1 MKWLVLLGGLF
12 VLVIFQTSTAPAFPI
27 FGVGPHLLLVVLC
40 CWAIVRE
47 PREVL
52 ILTPLAGLG
61 MGLLAYQGL
70 AVSVAALT
78 PIGLAGLWWWGR
90 SDSTGRSLQFQA
102 EPTAWLWEWMV
113 TIGVIA
119 VCSAAHF
126 TAHAIAVELTTTSVD
141 WVEAVRTVLVGAVL
155 GNMLL
160 GAVVYWIVRLPT
172 RRRAFTP
179 VGSAEF

>member
-1 MKWLVLLGGLF
+1 MKWPLLLAGLF

-27 FGVGPHLLLVVLC
+27 FGVGPHLLLAVLC

-52 ILTPLAGLG
+52 VLTPLAGIG

-70 AVSVAALT
+70 AVSVAAFT
-78 PIGLAGLWWWGR
+78 PIGLAAFWWSGR
-90 SDSTGRSLQFQA
+90 SRSSGRDLHLRA
-102 EPTAWLWEWMV
+102 EPTAWVWEWLV

-119 VCSAAHF
+119 VCSALHF
-126 TAHAIAVELTTTSVD
+126 IAHAIAVELTTTSVD
-141 WVEAVRTVLVGAVL
+141 WVDAISGVLVGAVL
-155 GNMLL
+155 GNMAV

-172 RRRAFTP
+172 RRHVLEPA
-179 VGSAEF
+179 GAAEF